1 MQFRADRGRD
11 DFQRSHNTLSVEIF
25 VMLDACAKLLSLEF
39 KVPLRGGK
47 RTVLIYYSKVLLLTQ
62 HCAKV
67 LEAEERLGG

>member
-1 MQFRADRGRD
+1 MQFRAGRGRNK
-11 DFQRSHNTLSVEIF
+11 FQRSPNTSSVQSFI
-25 VMLDACAKLLSLEF
+25 MLDLCAKLLSLEI
-39 KVPLRGGK
+39 KGRLRGGK